1 MGGMAKENPEYINL
15 ILDVF
20 NAFDKELMFSGAV
33 NSPGLDHAR
42 KLGMRTVGKIFAD
55 RNYDEDGTLITRKHP
70 KALITDLEEVQAR
83 VSQFM
88 HDSTIA
94 TLSGKRIKVDAKSI
108 LVHSDTPGAV
118 AIAKMVRET
127 VDAWVDDD
135 ASSMGAALSYYTVF
149 SMAPLLLI
157 AQGLAIGFRANVFNI
172 GAEGQ
177 LIIGA
182 AAASALPVMYPA
194 ATSGLMLPAMIVMGG
209 LGGLAWAG
217 IAALFRTRFNANE
230 ILVTLMLTL
239 IAAQVLNYLLLGPWK
254 DPGGFNFPQSVMF
267 PDAALLPILLPG
279 TRVNVSLLM
288 ALAAS
293 ALAYVLM
300 RHRFSGFQLL
310 VGGLAPRA
318 ASYAGFS
325 EKRAVWASLL
335 LGGMAAGLAGAAEV
349 AGPLGQLQRS
359 VSTGYGYSAI
369 IVAYLGGLHPIGIVV
384 SAFLMSAIYIGGD
397 NAMVSADLP
406 IAAVWVFQG
415 LLLVFYLAGLT
426 FIRHRV
432 VVIRS
437 PRKAAS

>member
-1 MGGMAKENPEYINL
+1 MRLSFVRRDRASRLAMVAAPVI
-15 ILDVF
+15 
-20 NAFDKELMFSGAV
+20 AF
-33 NSPGLDHAR
+33 
-42 KLGMRTVGKIFAD
+42 
-55 RNYDEDGTLITRKHP
+55 
-70 KALITDLEEVQAR
+70 AL
-83 VSQFM
+83 
-88 HDSTIA
+88 
-94 TLSGKRIKVDAKSI
+94 SI
-108 LVHSDTPGAV
+108 L
-118 AIAKMVRET
+118 
-127 VDAWVDDD
+127 
-135 ASSMGAALSYYTVF
+135 ASLVLFALLGKSAGLALYSLLLEPFLSWYAF
-149 SMAPLLLI
+149 SEVLLKMAPLLLI

-239 IAAQVLNYLLLGPWK
+239 IATQVLNYLLLGPWK